1 MYFTYIYYIY
11 RNAYRPVTL
20 QLRFPFLRFVSGQA
34 RLAMIEGKTK
44 KSQERA
50 SKMVRHKNNS
60 DENRQRNFTQSCEV
74 A

>member
-50 SKMVRHKNNS
+50 SIKW
-60 DENRQRNFTQSCEV
+60 
-74 A
+74 